1 MSRPVSFFG
10 LARRSFWLLFGAI
23 WLTAGAGLLF
33 GGVLFALEERTYAED
48 GVTAIGM
55 VLTKDIDRADSESS
69 TEYRVRYRF
78 PTEAGETVEGSDDV
92 SVETWESLAE
102 RGPIEITYLRDRP
115 SSNRLAGES
124 QAFGAAIF
132 LLTGAGFGGL
142 GAVLVGRSLRSVLR
156 ARRLL
161 RQGRPADATV
171 TIVEPTSVSVNRRQ
185 QFRVRYTYRDAAG
198 QTHDGD
204 SGYLDWEEAS
214 RWSAGDVGQV
224 RYDPGRPGDSLWL
237 GAPMAPPQPS
247 SDAIS

>member
-23 WLTAGAGLLF
+23 WLTAGAGLVV
-33 GGVLFALEERTYAED
+33 GGVLFALDERAYAED
-48 GVTAIGM
+48 GVTATGM
-55 VLTKDIDRADSESS
+55 VLMKDIDRADSDSS

-92 SVETWESLAE
+92 SVETWESLTE
-102 RGPIEITYLRDRP
+102 RGPIEITYLPERP

-124 QAFGAAIF
+124 QVFGAAIF
-132 LLTGAGFGGL
+132 LLMGAGFGGV
-142 GAVLVGRSLRSVLR
+142 GAVLVGRSLRTVLR

-171 TIVEPTSVSVNRRQ
+171 TVIEPTSVSVNRRQ
-185 QFRVRYTYRDAAG
+185 QFRVRYTYRDMAG

-214 RWSAGDVGQV
+214 RWSTGDVGQV

-237 GAPMAPPQPS
+237 GAPVAPLQPS